1 MGRTEISR
9 GRGGLRVAMRVP
21 ATVLV
26 LLLIALAAVAAP
38 ANDDQAVCAVCGPRE
53 GSGFEPV
60 KARATWKGKE
70 YAFCSVK
77 CKVEFLKDPQAFLV
91 SDEGKAAPAFT
102 LKTLDGRSVS
112 LADFRGRVV
121 LLDFWGTFCPP
132 CVAALPELQAL
143 HDRHAARGFAVVGVT
158 VDDRP
163 AMVKKA
169 TAKLTYPIV
178 QATPQVWSAYK
189 VNALPSLVL
198 VDRDGKIVRRFG
210 GETSPAAMRAEIEKA
225 LAR

>member
-1 MGRTEISR
+1 MRSAIAV
-9 GRGGLRVAMRVP
+9 LALFLVAF
-21 ATVLV
+21 
-26 LLLIALAAVAAP
+26 AAFAE
-38 ANDDQAVCAVCGPRE
+38 DQAICAVCGPRE

-60 KARATWKGKE
+60 KARAKYKGKD
-70 YAFCSVK
+70 YAFCSLE
-77 CKVEFLKDPQAFLV
+77 CKVEFLKNPDAFLIT
-91 SDEGKAAPAFT
+91 DEGKPAPAFT
-102 LKTLDGRSVS
+102 LKTLDGKAVS

-132 CVAALPELQAL
+132 CLAALPELQAL
-143 HDRHAARGFAVVGVT
+143 HEKHAAKGFAVVGVT

-163 AMVKKA
+163 ALVKKA

-189 VNALPSLVL
+189 VNSLPSLVL
-198 VDRDGKIVRRFG
+198 VDRDGKIVKRFG
-210 GETSPAAMRAEIEKA
+210 GESDPKAMRAEIEKV